1 MSVKGSAEARVSA
14 ELSTPTK
21 EVDALQLEVTRLRE
35 EKRLAGEIFAETICS
50 YEDEVRQL
58 KEALATTQQ
67 QLRAVVEAAPLAV
80 ERRRQ
85 RSHSQPRE
93 QHERVAGT
101 EGIEDATAASSG
113 NSVQGD
119 NSSPRDRSL
128 ASSHSMSDRQ
138 TKHNQTADTADH
150 ETAPVCS
157 RSFSRKWIRT
167 RIGSPPEV
175 SEASAV
181 SRGGAGFFYRKQ
193 TSEALDGRSLERE
206 QSRGI
211 SSLPRIS
218 SHRSWKTLLFSK
230 ERFTSGKMVLTSD
243 PAQTQGIYS
252 WRYGRARRLG
262 GPEGGLQGA
271 PSSAVWVDSILPDW
285 ETQRETAAF
294 EVILQLGVPHDVRGE
309 VWKRAIGDQMR
320 LTPKFY
326 ELLVARMDTA
336 RRHLLRT
343 NSKYRERIEYI
354 GGSTMPASTHAQEA
368 ESGAHQ
374 QPTEART
381 VQNSKV
387 CSLCGSRTDGPSE
400 TNLPSSGTEGS
411 RSSDKAESSDCIG
424 RDCFMWEG
432 EVFTS
437 FLAIS
442 ADLHR
447 TLPRLGLFSSR
458 PTTGWSKPNAEAA
471 PNPAPDLSDSLSTPM
486 GSTLRA
492 HSLEFA
498 VPSDAARPTPEEA
511 RADDKDSSNNSSC
524 NSWGENADAVDLC
537 ASEGRSSATE
547 DVRSSSFPCCE
558 GGQGTQRPLQGLSPE
573 RRAAAA
579 PPDSQAVA
587 PVPFGMAGGEKM
599 ETFLQTVLE
608 AYVMLRPDLGYVQG
622 MAFIAATLLL
632 YMDEYSAFVCF
643 ANLMLRRS
651 LHAFYTFDMPVVEIY
666 FRTFDAL
673 LEERHPQL
681 LTHFEQIGIETDVF
695 LVDWMYTLFTRCLPF
710 ELLGRVWDLFVTKGD
725 VVLFQTSLAIVS
737 YFHQELQEG
746 SLDEC
751 MAILSPSTTT
761 RFQAIQT
768 DKFIEL
774 LFAIRILPQRL
785 EALMCQVQKTLNE
798 RRKKVQCIVGAPTRL
813 LLRHLTSEAP
823 PSRTA
828 KGTVSAAAAGD
839 DAVKVLPPEETERQ
853 SQRGDTDVASARFHR
868 RSFTWTVQ
876 GASCE

>member
-309 VWKRAIGDQMR
+309 AIGDQMR

-695 LVDWMYTLFTRCLPF
+695 LVDWMYTLFTRYTRCVNAHNVLCRLLTLPTP
-710 ELLGRVWDLFVTKGD
+710 LLLLSLPSPIATIDGHWVWSRLNGREVAINT
-725 VVLFQTSLAIVS
+725 TSLAIVS

-761 RFQAIQT
+761 RFQAIQASRGTLT

-774 LFAIRILPQRL
+774 LFAIRILPQ
-785 EALMCQVQKTLNE
+785 
-798 RRKKVQCIVGAPTRL
+798 
-813 LLRHLTSEAP
+813 SEAP